1 MRRRRGSSI
10 HSQTHSRTS
19 SKSPPKSFYYKR
31 PNKLNN
37 SPPKPQPKPT
47 FFDNIYKNYSSHTRL
62 GEFFLINFS
71 FLRPQNGLD
80 NLNSIP
86 NIINFRF
93 QFFDFGEFY
102 TVPGILAKPEEY
114 KANHLLTSPILPI
127 TKFNMIDYYT
137 QEGSQE
143 VNIEITY
150 DPSINNFINYK
161 TFLYYLSLRDLFI
174 EIYDYEKQMP
184 YAYGKF
190 SLSKFLRN
198 NDSKFMSQQ
207 IEINIY
213 DNFTHESRGSLG
225 LNLKSEEINTKNDF
239 NIIEQNDNLT
249 FIDTGIPNKMK
260 EIKNKKIISVGTSSK
275 KQLLNNDNI
284 NFQNEE
290 KKNYYK
296 NINKIENKIIKNKTT
311 IFQTNN
317 TNNIEDIHNYNEKK
331 EIQIKNAIRD
341 FNNKNNELIISLIQ
355 GEPHYFNYIIHNN
368 TEVEQKYHVVI
379 ASDEN
384 KYTNNNKNDIIINLV
399 SNSEEYEYVTIIKNL
414 KIPYSYHSVSQNGY
428 FNLGPQKSIPLLFK
442 CLSYKGFGGI
452 ENNFQ
457 TIHTIIVY
465 DNKGYPK
472 YYMKVKILKVFP
484 IIDFEYF
491 YKKPKE
497 QNKKI
502 NFINP
507 YKYLTVSK
515 SKQLLS
521 NYVFLNGIDYK
532 NFIPE
537 IKMDQKTNDFYFI
550 FNNKLD
556 FVNNIQNNSN
566 LHDIE
571 SIYNKTYSVQK
582 TIDKYNNK
590 KLLFL
595 YKDKFRA
602 QLLTPFYILE
612 DKLNY

>member
-1 MRRRRGSSI
+1 
-10 HSQTHSRTS
+10 
-19 SKSPPKSFYYKR
+19 
-31 PNKLNN
+31 
-37 SPPKPQPKPT
+37 
-47 FFDNIYKNYSSHTRL
+47 
-62 GEFFLINFS
+62 
-71 FLRPQNGLD
+71 
-80 NLNSIP
+80 
-86 NIINFRF
+86 
-93 QFFDFGEFY
+93 
-102 TVPGILAKPEEY
+102 
-114 KANHLLTSPILPI
+114 
-127 TKFNMIDYYT
+127 
-137 QEGSQE
+137 
-143 VNIEITY
+143 
-150 DPSINNFINYK
+150 
-161 TFLYYLSLRDLFI
+161 
-174 EIYDYEKQMP
+174 
-184 YAYGKF
+184 
-190 SLSKFLRN
+190 
-198 NDSKFMSQQ
+198 
-207 IEINIY
+207 
-213 DNFTHESRGSLG
+213 
-225 LNLKSEEINTKNDF
+225 
-239 NIIEQNDNLT
+239 
-249 FIDTGIPNKMK
+249 MK
-260 EIKNKKIISVGTSSK
+260 K
-275 KQLLNNDNI
+275 
-284 NFQNEE
+284 

-296 NINKIENKIIKNKTT
+296 NIDKIEIKIIKNKTT

-317 TNNIEDIHNYNEKK
+317 TNNIEDINNNNEKK

-384 KYTNNNKNDIIINLV
+384 KYTNNYKNDIIINLV

-602 QLLTPFYILE
+602 QLLVTYRFIINSYEYINISYNLGVKMKRTLSFSYFGKENKKVKFYSSDNNLLYFDNLYVNGIVIEPNKIYQIDYYIYINNLKTFE
-612 DKLNY
+612 IMINCIDMKNKDIFKSWVINAIPGKLNIIKKINIEYIINLNNDLKINFEYTNPLNSFAVINFICSTKTVIEVPINQVNFDSNEKRLIFINIRKILIPQKITAFIFIMDENNFFHEVVQLDIEYK